1 MYRGFSIYK
10 TDVFFTTTKPNTL
23 KHIITKTTLSPAP
36 TTTQYKHIY
45 HSTNK
50 RPKTTQTAYIQL
62 HTNNAFYA
70 KTIHKQS
77 DSRHRIKAHQPPPKH
92 TKPTASR
99 PTLSNITT
107 PKLYIENYQSI
118 SKNRRTNQTHTHS
131 PRRQPQAT
139 RHHIKES
146 RPPQPHHRTLSAL

>member
-1 MYRGFSIYK
+1 M
-10 TDVFFTTTKPNTL
+10 FFTTTKPNIL
-23 KHIITKTTLSPAP
+23 KHAITKTALSPAP
-36 TTTQYKHIY
+36 TTTQYKHICR
-45 HSTNK
+45 STNK
-50 RPKTTQTAYIQL
+50 QPQNNIYTAIYKHPL
-62 HTNNAFYA
+62 YT
-70 KTIHKQS
+70 KTITS
-77 DSRHRIKAHQPPPKH
+77 DTASKHINLRRISVFLIPPKH

-146 RPPQPHHRTLSAL
+146 HPPQPYPRTLSAL